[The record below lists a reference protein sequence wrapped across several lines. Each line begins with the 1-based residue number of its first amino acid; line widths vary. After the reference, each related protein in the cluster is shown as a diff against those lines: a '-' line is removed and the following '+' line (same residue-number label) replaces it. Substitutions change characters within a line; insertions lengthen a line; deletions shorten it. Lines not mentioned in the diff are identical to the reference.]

1 LKDHLNRAQHI
12 QETTILNR
20 RFEKKYYHRVQR
32 AIRAE
37 IEAIQRTVWNEGVN
51 AGISQA
57 TQMLTITRLPKIVQA
72 LYMEVG
78 LRYARRTWRDLQE
91 QKRLANKPKRGVKK
105 SYTVLNKAVI
115 EIKRVEGQWY
125 PVFVED
131 SPEMEFKGQIVP
143 QTKGFGFNA
152 VWVEE
157 IRKHLFRFL
166 LEKITFQVSN
176 YTREVILNVLNK
188 SIAEGW
194 GVEKTVRELN
204 DLPLSRTQAAR
215 IVRTEVTRAANT
227 GAMAAGS
234 TFQYEQSKEW
244 IAANDMRTRGRNPE
258 DHASHV
264 LLDGVTIDYEDEFT
278 DKRNGDK
285 LRYPGDPKASAASV
299 CNCRCT
305 IAVVAKVDERGRL
318 IPKQNTIAA

>member
-1 LKDHLNRAQHI
+1 LNRANHI

-20 RFEKKYYHRVQR
+20 RFEKKYYYKVQR

-51 AGISQA
+51 AGIAEA
-57 TQMLTITRLPKIVQA
+57 TQLMTITRLPKIVQA

-91 QKRLANKPKRGVKK
+91 QKRSAQAAQRR
-105 SYTVLNKAVI
+105 SATSRKAL
-115 EIKRVEGQWY
+115 
-125 PVFVED
+125 
-131 SPEMEFKGQIVP
+131 VP
-143 QTKGFGFNA
+143 AVQLKGFGFNA
-152 VWVEE
+152 VWVQFLQNF
-157 IRKHLFRFL
+157 LFRFL

-299 CNCRCT
+299 CNCRCS
-305 IAVVAKVDERGRL
+305 IAVVAKVDENGRL

>member
-1 LKDHLNRAQHI
+1 LNRTQHI
-12 QETTILNR
+12 QETSILNR

-37 IEAIQRTVWNEGVN
+37 IEAIQKTVWNEGVN

-57 TQMLTITRLPKIVQA
+57 TQLMTITRLPKIVQA

-91 QKRLANKPKRGVKK
+91 QKRLARNGVANADRANRKRRDFPAFLTTHK
-105 SYTVLNKAVI
+105 
-115 EIKRVEGQWY
+115 EGQSSDGHSGNRST
-125 PVFVED
+125 F
-131 SPEMEFKGQIVP
+131 

-188 SIAEGW
+188 SIEEGW
-194 GVEKTVRELN
+194 GVEKTVRQLN

-244 IAANDMRTRGRNPE
+244 IAANDARTRGRNPE

-285 LRYPGDPKASAASV
+285 LRYPGDPKASAASTI
-299 CNCRCT
+299 NCRCS
-305 IAVVAKVDERGRL
+305 IAVVAKIDEKGRL
-318 IPKQNTIAA
+318 IPKRNEEVLRG

>member
-1 LKDHLNRAQHI
+1 LNRTQHI
-12 QETTILNR
+12 QETSILNR
-20 RFEKKYYHRVQR
+20 RFEKNYYHRVQR

-37 IEAIQRTVWNEGVN
+37 IEAIQKTVWNEGVN

-57 TQMLTITRLPKIVQA
+57 TQMLTITRLPKIVQS

-78 LRYARRTWRDLQE
+78 LRYARRTWRDLNE
-91 QKRLANKPKRGVKK
+91 QKRSARQKK
-105 SYTVLNKAVI
+105 SARPYLVGEASD
-115 EIKRVEGQWY
+115 
-125 PVFVED
+125 PVFTKTMTGV
-131 SPEMEFKGQIVP
+131 M

-152 VWVEE
+152 VWVQFLQNF
-157 IRKHLFRFL
+157 LFRFL

-188 SIAEGW
+188 SIEEGW

-285 LRYPGDPKASAASV
+285 LRYPGDPKASAASTI
-299 CNCRCT
+299 NCRCS

-318 IPKQNTIAA
+318 IPKKNETVSV

>member
-1 LKDHLNRAQHI
+1 LKDHLNRTQHI
-12 QETTILNR
+12 QETSILNR

-51 AGISQA
+51 AGIAQA
-57 TQMLTITRLPKIVQA
+57 TQLMTITRLPKIVQA

-91 QKRLANKPKRGVKK
+91 QKRLAPKRERTAFAK
-105 SYTVLNKAVI
+105 SLS
-115 EIKRVEGQWY
+115 
-125 PVFVED
+125 F
-131 SPEMEFKGQIVP
+131 

-188 SIAEGW
+188 SIEEGW

-244 IAANDMRTRGRNPE
+244 IAANDARTRGRNPE

-285 LRYPGDPKASAASV
+285 LRYPGDPKASAASTI
-299 CNCRCT
+299 NCRCS
-305 IAVVAKVDERGRL
+305 IAVVAKIDEKGRL
-318 IPKQNTIAA
+318 IPKRNEEVLRG

>member
-1 LKDHLNRAQHI
+1 LNRTQHI

-37 IEAIQRTVWNEGVN
+37 IEAIQRIVWNEGVN

-57 TQMLTITRLPKIVQA
+57 TQMLTITRLPKIVQS

-91 QKRLANKPKRGVKK
+91 QKRLSNRPKTMSGGAKTARPRALSAKHEPPSFCV
-105 SYTVLNKAVI
+105 
-115 EIKRVEGQWY
+115 
-125 PVFVED
+125 
-131 SPEMEFKGQIVP
+131 
-143 QTKGFGFNA
+143 KGFGFNA
-152 VWVEE
+152 TWVEE

-244 IAANDMRTRGRNPE
+244 IAANDARTRGRNPE

-285 LRYPGDPKASAASV
+285 LRYPGDPKASAASTI
-299 CNCRCT
+299 NCRCS

-318 IPKQNTIAA
+318 IPKKNETVSV

>member
-1 LKDHLNRAQHI
+1 LKDHLNRSQHI

-51 AGISQA
+51 AGIAQA
-57 TQMLTITRLPKIVQA
+57 TQLMTITRLPKIVQS

-78 LRYARRTWRDLQE
+78 LRYARRTWRDLSE
-91 QKRLANKPKRGVKK
+91 QKRSVRGAKGAR
-105 SYTVLNKAVI
+105 SDRYTKDMGTPPLV
-115 EIKRVEGQWY
+115 
-125 PVFVED
+125 
-131 SPEMEFKGQIVP
+131 
-143 QTKGFGFNA
+143 KGFGFNA

-157 IRKHLFRFL
+157 IRKHLFMFL

-318 IPKQNTIAA
+318 IPKKNETVSV